1 MRLIRREVLG
11 KIAQSTVKKERVMEA
26 SVMVD
31 INSRKGPSE
40 RCVGWL
46 FVDVDR

>member
-1 MRLIRREVLG
+1 MRIILIKSCAEH
-11 KIAQSTVKKERVMEA
+11 SEEKKSDKSERDGRYKFKEGFEEA
-26 SVMVD
+26 L
-31 INSRKGPSE
+31 

>member
-1 MRLIRREVLG
+1 MRIILRKNCAEHGEG
-11 KIAQSTVKKERVMEA
+11 KKRVTRV

-31 INSRKGPSE
+31 INLRKGPSE